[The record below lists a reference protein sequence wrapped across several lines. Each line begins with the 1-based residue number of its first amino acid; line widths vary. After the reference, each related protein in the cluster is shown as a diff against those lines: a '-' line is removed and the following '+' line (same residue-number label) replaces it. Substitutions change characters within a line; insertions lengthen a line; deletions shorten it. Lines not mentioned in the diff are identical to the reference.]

1 MSNTPGSAAKK
12 KRIVSRSEKAGLIWS
27 VSRTHRKCNEATTRK
42 DKNGV
47 SRIGAGAPVFLAAV
61 LEYVAGEIFEVAYQ
75 ACTNDKKSGKRM
87 QATHVLQAI
96 RGDKELNKALQ
107 GIRVVVG
114 DKIKNPARELV
125 VQKKAKSN
133 LPPPSADSGLGFV

>member
-1 MSNTPGSAAKK
+1 MVSNTPGSAAKK
-12 KRIVSRSEKAGLIWS
+12 KRIVSRSEKAGLTWS
-27 VSRTHRKCNEATTRK
+27 VSRTHRKCNQSTTTPK
-42 DKNGV
+42 NKNGV
-47 SRIGAGAPVFLAAV
+47 SRIGAGAPVFLAAM
-61 LEYVAGEIFEVAYQ
+61 LEYVAGEIFELAYQ

-87 QATHVLQAI
+87 QAKHVLQAI
-96 RGDKELNKALQ
+96 RGDKELCKALQ

-133 LPPPSADSGLGFV
+133 LPPPPPIPA